1 MTPLLTAAVSTILL
15 AAVLYSVAVFAEH
28 RAGVLRR
35 CHVWVFWAG
44 LVTDTTSTTLMS
56 LVSGGFE
63 LSLHAVL
70 GVLSILLMLGHTLFA
85 TIAVRRGD
93 ERVLQE
99 FHKISLTVWALWMI
113 TLVTGFG
120 ISLRGMLSE

>member
-1 MTPLLTAAVSTILL
+1 M
-15 AAVLYSVAVFAEH
+15 AVFAEH

-35 CHVWVFWAG
+35 WHVWVFWAG

-63 LSLHAVL
+63 LSLHGVL
-70 GVLSILLMLGHTLFA
+70 GVLSILLMFGHTLFA
-85 TIAVRRGD
+85 TIAVRRGN

-120 ISLRGMLSE
+120 ISLRGMLGE